1 MKKTCNI
8 HLQCKGIS
16 QVKNTLNSHNDT
28 IKQIKLAYHISSNKC
43 QGEEG
48 GSYLVSKAIG
58 QKKKLKEQIMHLKEL
73 CKHMEIGGRTKW
85 KINYPPVLNLLQLMF
100 EKI

>member
-1 MKKTCNI
+1 
-8 HLQCKGIS
+8 
-16 QVKNTLNSHNDT
+16 
-28 IKQIKLAYHISSNKC
+28 
-43 QGEEG
+43 
-48 GSYLVSKAIG
+48 
-58 QKKKLKEQIMHLKEL
+58 MHLKEL